1 MKHLILSAIAAGLL
15 LMTPACQNNGQK
27 QSPSQAEK
35 IHQQVLTIDTHTD
48 TPLNLGDPSFDF
60 GQMHDPDT
68 SYSRVDLPRME
79 QGHMDASFFAV
90 FIGQR
95 ERTQE
100 GHKKAK
106 KRAMKLF
113 KNIEAAIGKYP
124 GKAELATNP
133 SAAYQ
138 LEKENKKA
146 IYIGVENGYALGGE
160 LASVET
166 FYNMGARYITLC
178 HTSNNDL

>member
-100 GHKKAK
+100 GHKK
-106 KRAMKLF
+106 
-113 KNIEAAIGKYP
+113 EASIWPCSIRGK
-124 GKAELATNP
+124 
-133 SAAYQ
+133 
-138 LEKENKKA
+138 
-146 IYIGVENGYALGGE
+146 
-160 LASVET
+160 
-166 FYNMGARYITLC
+166 
-178 HTSNNDL
+178 